1 MKRVVSAGL
10 LAVITTGCAH
20 VFERIQPGMTS
31 ADVRAL
37 TEPEGVGPSE
47 VVTYP
52 PNAQAWYYGEDRCI
66 LLVDDRVVQK
76 NLTKTQAVA
85 VVPGVAAVSQTSKAL
100 CAPPGA
106 EAPDNRTNIFV
117 PGVGGVEVQN

>member
-1 MKRVVSAGL
+1 MRLAC
-10 LAVITTGCAH
+10 LAVVLALAAGCAH
-20 VFERIQPGMTS
+20 PFTKIQPGMTS
-31 ADVRAL
+31 ADVRSV

-76 NLTKTQAVA
+76 NVTKTQNVA
-85 VVPGVAAVSQTSKAL
+85 VVPGIAQVSQTSKAL

-106 EAPDNRTNIFV
+106 ETPDNRTNIYV
-117 PGVGGVEVQN
+117 PGLGGATFQN

>member
-1 MKRVVSAGL
+1 MRLVSFAVVLL
-10 LAVITTGCAH
+10 LASGCVH

-31 ADVRAL
+31 AEVRAL

-76 NLTKTQAVA
+76 NVTKTQSVA
-85 VVPGVAAVSQTSKAL
+85 VVPGIAHVSQTSKAL
-100 CAPPGA
+100 CAPPGV

-117 PGVGGVEVQN
+117 PGLGGATIQN

>member
-1 MKRVVSAGL
+1 MRVALFAVAL
-10 LAVITTGCAH
+10 LAAGCSH
-20 VFERIQPGMTS
+20 VFTKIQPGMTS
-31 ADVRAL
+31 AEVRAL

-76 NLTKTQAVA
+76 NVTREQTVA
-85 VVPGVAAVSQTSKAL
+85 SVPGLAHVKQTSKAL

-106 EAPDNRTNIFV
+106 EQPDDRTNIYV
-117 PGVGGVEVQN
+117 PGVGGVELQN

>member
-1 MKRVVSAGL
+1 MRLIA
-10 LAVITTGCAH
+10 LAALSLVASGCAH
-20 VFERIQPGMTS
+20 VFEKIQPGMS
-31 ADVRAL
+31 SGEVRAL

-76 NLTKTQAVA
+76 NVTKTQNVA
-85 VVPGVAAVSQTSKAL
+85 VVPGLAHVSQTSKAL

-106 EAPDNRTNIFV
+106 EAPDNRTNIYV
-117 PGVGGVEVQN
+117 PGVGGATIQN

>member
-1 MKRVVSAGL
+1 MRLVV
-10 LAVITTGCAH
+10 LAVLVLVASGCVH

-47 VVTYP
+47 VVSYP

-76 NLTKTQAVA
+76 NVTKTQRVA
-85 VVPGVAAVSQTSKAL
+85 VVPGIAHVSQTSKAV

-106 EAPDNRTNIFV
+106 EAPDNRTNIYV
-117 PGVGGVEVQN
+117 PGLGGATIQN